1 MDKETQNNSQGQ
13 AVGKDFA
20 ESIRAKTAENF
31 NAPDLSSHLDADE
44 FMAAA
49 SLTDTGN
56 AECFQNEFGNDYLY
70 NKSNNQWLQ
79 WNDVIWSADQTGS
92 IDADI
97 LSVIRGRQRVAASAE
112 TNQINDKARNLNYLV
127 RCENVRSRKDIKQ
140 AAQWLRKF
148 ATTIDQYDADKYLAA
163 TLNGTLNLRDG
174 SFYKSKRSDYIS
186 KQLGA
191 NYEEDADCPRWKKFL
206 DEVFDGDNEL
216 IRLIQKIVG
225 YSLTGDISEQ
235 KMFIFYGFGKNGK
248 TVFINTI
255 SALSGNYSASAS
267 FKTFDADKQSEQTN
281 DLAMLNGRRFVS
293 MIESAADKKLNE
305 PLVKLTTGG
314 DRISCRFLHKEFFE
328 YVPQFKLFLAT
339 NHKPVITQTDFGI
352 WRRIV
357 LIPFTQNFEGREED
371 GLQETLNSELS
382 GILNWALEGLKM
394 WQAERLKS
402 LPTSVTRA
410 TNKYKDESDTVKQWL
425 DFNTEQ
431 ISQGAVKSSVA
442 YANYKYWTD
451 ENGYHALGQKNF
463 KSSLEERGF
472 RQLRQKD
479 AMYWIGFE
487 FKSTELV

>member
-1 MDKETQNNSQGQ
+1 MDNTTQNNSQGQ
-13 AVGKDFA
+13 ATGKDFA
-20 ESIRAKTAENF
+20 DAIRAEADEIF
-31 NAPDLSSHLDADE
+31 NAPVSSSDLDADE

-49 SLTDTGN
+49 PLTDTGN
-56 AECFQNEFGNDYLY
+56 AECFQNEFGNDYRY
-70 NKSNNQWLQ
+70 NISNKQWLR
-79 WNDVIWSADQTGS
+79 WNDVIWLEDQASS
-92 IDADI
+92 IDSDI
-97 LSVIRGRQRVAASAE
+97 LAVIRRRQTVATSAE
-112 TNQINDKARNLNYLV
+112 TSQISDKARVLNYLV

-140 AAQWLRKF
+140 AAQWLREF
-148 ATTIDQYDADKYLAA
+148 ATTINQYDADKYLAS

-174 SFYKSKRSDYIS
+174 SFYEAKRSDYIS

-191 NYEEDADCPRWKKFL
+191 NYDADTDCPRWKKFL
-206 DEVFDGDNEL
+206 NEVFNGDNEL
-216 IRLIQKIVG
+216 IRFMQKVVG
-225 YSLTGDISEQ
+225 YSLTGDVSEQ

-248 TVFINTI
+248 TVFINII
-255 SALSGNYSASAS
+255 SALLGNYSASAS
-267 FKTFDADKQSEQTN
+267 FKTFDGDKQSEQTN

-371 GLQETLNSELS
+371 RLEETLKSELP

-394 WQAERLKS
+394 WQVERLKP
-402 LPTSVTRA
+402 LPTAITDA
-410 TNKYKDESDTVKQWL
+410 TDKYKNESDTVKQWL
-425 DFNTEQ
+425 DFQTIQ
-431 ISQGAVKSSVA
+431 KSQGAIKSSAA
-442 YANYKYWTD
+442 YTNYKIWSE
-451 ENGYHALGQKNF
+451 ENGYYPLGQRNF

-472 RQLRQKD
+472 RQLRKND
-479 AMYWIGFE
+479 GVYWVGID
-487 FKSTELV
+487 FKSIQFS